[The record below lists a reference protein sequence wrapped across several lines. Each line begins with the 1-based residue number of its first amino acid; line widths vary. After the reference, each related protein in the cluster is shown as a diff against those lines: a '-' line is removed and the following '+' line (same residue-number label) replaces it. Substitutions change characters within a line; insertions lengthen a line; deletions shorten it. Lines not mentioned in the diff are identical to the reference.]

1 MLWCNFPSRNFAK
14 GWRCNNNASASWL
27 TFYVGYSCEAPI
39 SLSDILLF
47 CFEWSRQK
55 AHANSTFI
63 VQDMIQS
70 TMKLT
75 PLSFRLSKL
84 IRSFFSDNIGESHEA
99 VLLTAG
105 LGRRER
111 TSRGRQH
118 RRNEGRMGRPAYKV
132 RRGHEVASTGS
143 GGRAKKKHMSNDS
156 LQHLA
161 SACS

>member
-1 MLWCNFPSRNFAK
+1 
-14 GWRCNNNASASWL
+14 
-27 TFYVGYSCEAPI
+27 
-39 SLSDILLF
+39 
-47 CFEWSRQK
+47 
-55 AHANSTFI
+55 
-63 VQDMIQS
+63 MIQS

-132 RRGHEVASTGS
+132 HRGHEVASTGS
-143 GGRAKKKHMSNDS
+143 GGRAKKKHMS
-156 LQHLA
+156 QG
-161 SACS
+161 